1 MRAFSRELG
10 KYCTVVSSKQLRDAK
25 ALGIPEAKITVEFH
39 QNIHEQKVKP
49 FYKTMGRTQVSYGQ
63 LKF

>member
-1 MRAFSRELG
+1 MRVFSRDLG
-10 KYCTVVSSKQLRDAK
+10 KYCTVVSTKQLRDAQS
-25 ALGIPEAKITVEFH
+25 AGIPEAKITVEIH

-49 FYKTMGRTQVSYGQ
+49 FYKTVGTAKVNYGE